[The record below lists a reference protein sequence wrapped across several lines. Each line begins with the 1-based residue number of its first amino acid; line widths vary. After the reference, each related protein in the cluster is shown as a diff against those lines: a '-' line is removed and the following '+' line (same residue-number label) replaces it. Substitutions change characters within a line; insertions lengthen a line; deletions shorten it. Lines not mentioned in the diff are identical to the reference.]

1 MSNFKNKLAIM
12 NRQMVLK
19 GAATLAL
26 MVAGITGVFAQNPIT
41 PETTALY
48 KHTTNST
55 NLVGPVAGEAIDSV
69 TTTSVMKYYVLPDI
83 NVNPGFVAP
92 FTNLVST
99 FGWTTS
105 VATGS
110 AAGVIA
116 NVPSSVHAN
125 YQQVTWSGI
134 GTINLNVVENS
145 VSGCASGSTTTIP
158 VSIINIPTVTGGAAP
173 SAQCTSDPATVTFA
187 VPLATLTSDIST
199 PDKVRINYT
208 VYNPDNTVLF
218 PAANL
223 DLAKGAATFNLTL
236 TGATQYGAYKVTIN
250 SVSDRISRK
259 SVVAGIVNT
268 PNILLTVNRIPVT
281 GPIYHLPNL

>member
-1 MSNFKNKLAIM
+1 
-12 NRQMVLK
+12 V
-19 GAATLAL
+19 
-26 MVAGITGVFAQNPIT
+26 VAGITGVFAQNPIT
-41 PETTALY
+41 PEITPLY

-55 NLVGPVAGEAIDSV
+55 NIVGPVAGEAIDSV
-69 TTTSVMKYYVLPDI
+69 TTTGVMKYYVLPDI

-145 VSGCASGSTTTIP
+145 STGCASGTTTTIP
-158 VSIINIPTVTGGAAP
+158 VTIINIPTVTGGAAP
-173 SAQCTSDPATVTFA
+173 AAQCSSNPSTVTFA
-187 VPLATLTSDIST
+187 VPLSLTSDIST

-223 DLAKGAATFNLTL
+223 DLAKAAATFNLTL

-259 SVVAGIVNT
+259 SSVAGSITT
-268 PNILLTVNRIPVT
+268 PDILLTVNRIPVT